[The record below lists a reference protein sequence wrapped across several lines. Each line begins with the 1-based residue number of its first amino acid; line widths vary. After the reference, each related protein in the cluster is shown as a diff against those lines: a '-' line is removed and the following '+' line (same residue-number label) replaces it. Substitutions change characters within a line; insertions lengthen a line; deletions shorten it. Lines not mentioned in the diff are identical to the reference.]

1 MSAMICIG
9 EGLETFMFL
18 TTFLM
23 VFLPSMWA
31 AYEGVKTL
39 VKWFRMRLSA

>member
-9 EGLETFMFL
+9 EGLETFMYL
-18 TTFLM
+18 SITLM

-31 AYEGVKTL
+31 AYEGVKAL
-39 VKWFRMRLSA
+39 VNWFRMRLSA